1 MSNLSFLLNQ
11 LKCAI
16 LALTISVKKAITT
29 LRYKIEEIEAVNIDI
44 LTLLLLLWYK
54 ITPLLLTKRIQ
65 V

>member
-54 ITPLLLTKRIQ
+54 ITPLLTKRIQ